1 MAQFIVSNLE
11 NSGAGSFRQAIESAN
26 TQPGKDEIVFD
37 NSLRGGEI
45 TLTSG
50 QLNITDS
57 LQITGLGADSLTIS
71 GNNTNRVF
79 SINDGSDDLIQVEI
93 TDLTIA
99 EGFRSFRGTGDGAGI
114 DNFENLTL
122 SNSIIADNFAQE
134 GGAGISNRGTI
145 DLIDSAVINNVVGG
159 GIVALGG
166 GGIYNDGT
174 ATIINSTIASNEGNE
189 LGGGIA
195 NRSNLE
201 IFNSTITGNAIAT
214 NVSNRSGAGIYN
226 SSNSGL
232 PNGSAEQ
239 RAIATITS
247 SIVAGNNNNDLGGGL
262 SSQSNFNSGGNN
274 LIGNADG
281 ADGFSNGVNG
291 DIVGTAANPI
301 DPLLG
306 TLQNNGGTT
315 PTIALLTGSPAIDA
329 GSNPLSLNTD
339 QRGAGFPRTEDGNG
353 DGVAVT
359 DIGAFE
365 ADSAS
370 NAPNGGE
377 IIIGT
382 NDADSLVGGAGND
395 ELFGGRGFDS
405 LIGNDGNDTLNGG
418 NGSDKLYGSAGNDEL
433 FGDSGKDFL
442 VGGSGNDFIDGG
454 NGSDTLVG
462 GLGEDGFVIRN
473 QFGQDNI
480 IDYSDGSDLFV
491 LADGLTFGQLNIV
504 ERNNSTEIRLVDS
517 DLLLTRVS
525 LVSIEAIDESD
536 FVTS

>member
-1 MAQFIVSNLE
+1 MAQFTVSNLE

-26 TQPGKDEIVFD
+26 TQPGKDEIIFD

-71 GNNTNRVF
+71 GNNTDRVF
-79 SINDGSDDLIQVEI
+79 FINDGSDDLIEVEI

-99 EGFRSFRGTGDGAGI
+99 EGFRSFRGTGNGAGI
-114 DNFENLTL
+114 GNFENLTI
-122 SNSIIADNFAQE
+122 SDSIIADNFAQE
-134 GGAGISNRGTI
+134 GGAGISNQGFLN
-145 DLIDSAVINNVVGG
+145 LINSAVINNLVGG
-159 GIVALGG
+159 GIIALGG

-174 ATIINSTIASNEGNE
+174 ATITNSTIASNEGDD

-195 NRSNLE
+195 NRGNLE
-201 IFNSTITGNAIAT
+201 VVNSTITGNIIDSGD
-214 NVSNRSGAGIYN
+214 VSSRNGAGIYN
-226 SSNSGL
+226 YSNSD
-232 PNGSAEQ
+232 

-247 SIVAGNNNNDLGGGL
+247 SIVAGNSNNNDLGGGL
-262 SSQSNFNSGGNN
+262 LNSGGNN
-274 LIGNADG
+274 LIGNGDG

-291 DIVGTAANPI
+291 DLVGTTNNAI

-329 GSNPLSLNTD
+329 GSNPLGLNTD
-339 QRGAGFPRTEDGNG
+339 QRGSGFLRTLDGDG

-370 NAPNGGE
+370 NPSSGEGE

-382 NDADSLVGGAGND
+382 NGADSLVGGAGND
-395 ELFGGRGFDS
+395 ELFGGNGFDS
-405 LIGNDGNDTLNGG
+405 LFGNDGNDTLNGG
-418 NGSDKLYGSAGNDEL
+418 NGLDKLYGSAGNDEL
-433 FGDSGKDFL
+433 FGDSGRDFL

-454 NGSDTLVG
+454 NGSDTLIG
-462 GLGEDGFVIRN
+462 SLGEDRFVIRQQN
-473 QFGQDNI
+473 GVDNI

-491 LADGLTFGQLNIV
+491 LSNDLTFGQLNIV
-504 ERNNSTEIRLVDS
+504 DRSNSTEIRLAENNQ
-517 DLLLTRVS
+517 LLTRVS
-525 LVSIEAIDESD
+525 SVSAEVISEED
-536 FVTS
+536 FAMSQ

>member
-1 MAQFIVSNLE
+1 MAQFTVSNLE

-26 TQPGKDEIVFD
+26 IQPGKDEIVFD

-79 SINDGSDDLIQVEI
+79 LINDGSDDLIQVEI

-134 GGAGISNRGTI
+134 GGAGISNQGI
-145 DLIDSAVINNVVGG
+145 LNLIDSAVINNEVGG
-159 GIVALGG
+159 GIIALGG

-195 NRSNLE
+195 NRGNLE
-201 IFNSTITGNAIAT
+201 IFNSTITGNAIAS
-214 NVSNRSGAGIYN
+214 NGSNRSGAGIYN
-226 SSNSGL
+226 SSNSD
-232 PNGSAEQ
+232 

-247 SIVAGNNNNDLGGGL
+247 SIVAGNSNNNDLGDG

-315 PTIALLTGSPAIDA
+315 PTIALLTGSRAIDA
-329 GSNPLSLNTD
+329 GSNPLGLNTD
-339 QRGAGFPRTEDGNG
+339 QRGAGFSRTLDGDGNG
-353 DGVAVT
+353 IAVT

-365 ADSAS
+365 ADSVS
-370 NAPNGGE
+370 SPSNGGE

-382 NDADSLVGGAGND
+382 NGADSLVGGAGND
-395 ELFGGRGFDS
+395 ELFGGRGFDR
-405 LIGNDGNDTLNGG
+405 LFGNDGNDLLSGG
-418 NGSDKLYGSAGNDEL
+418 NGGDKLYGNAGDDAL
-433 FGDSGKDFL
+433 FGDSGGDFL
-442 VGGSGNDFIDGG
+442 VGGNGNDFIDGG
-454 NGSDTLVG
+454 NGSDTLIG
-462 GLGEDGFVIRN
+462 GLGEDRFVIRQQN
-473 QFGQDNI
+473 GVDNI
-480 IDYSDGSDLFV
+480 IDYRDRTDLLV
-491 LADGLTFGQLNIV
+491 LADGLSFGQLNIV
-504 ERNNSTEIRLVDS
+504 ERNNNTEIRLEDS
-517 DLLLTRVS
+517 DRLLTKLS
-525 LVSIEAIDESD
+525 LVSAEVIEESD